1 MSEKQKEVLEKFGE
15 VIKDMSDEELE
26 KVLLVGTG
34 MGIMSDVRNKNST
47 AAEAAE
53 EKKAG

>member
-26 KVLLVGTG
+26 KILLIGNG
-34 MGIMSDVRNKNST
+34 MGIMSDIRNKKFT
-47 AAEAAE
+47 VEE
-53 EKKAG
+53 EKAG